1 MGKSS
6 ICLGYWIAV
15 HQIPM
20 SHASQGYDGD
30 PLLAALDVLGQ
41 VYRWKENTP

>member
-1 MGKSS
+1 MNR
-6 ICLGYWIAV
+6 
-15 HQIPM
+15 IPM

-41 VYRWKENTP
+41 VFEKS